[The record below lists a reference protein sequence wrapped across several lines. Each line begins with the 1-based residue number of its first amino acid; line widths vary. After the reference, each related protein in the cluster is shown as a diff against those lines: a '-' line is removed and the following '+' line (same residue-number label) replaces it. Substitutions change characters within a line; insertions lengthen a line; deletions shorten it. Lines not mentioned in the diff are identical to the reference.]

1 MSYPLSY
8 IYRLMKSAAKEI
20 DPYFALADPTRR
32 KILALISNRECSVNS
47 LVEQFDMSQPAIS
60 QHLKILRSSGIVSV
74 RRDRRRRL
82 YTVDFQRLKGVH
94 DWVSQFEEYWETKM
108 DALSEYLQTS

>member
-1 MSYPLSY
+1 
-8 IYRLMKSAAKEI
+8 MKSAAKEI

-60 QHLKILRSSGIVSV
+60 QHLKVLRSSGIVCV
-74 RRDRRRRL
+74 RRDGRRRL

-94 DWVSQFEEYWETKM
+94 DWISQFEEYWETKM
-108 DALSEYLQTS
+108 DALNEYLQTS